1 MSPLIWGRQFVWY
14 TFDIMLSLWD
24 ARNKTGHQ
32 YNSNN
37 DSILIRQRLVDQICA
52 LKESNPNVLYHAWD
66 FIYCPIEDLEKF
78 SVSNLTA
85 WHNAA
90 CSIIKIYKLKQKK
103 NASRSAACRSQ
114 FWVNV
119 SAIPISSK

>member
-1 MSPLIWGRQFVWY
+1 
-14 TFDIMLSLWD
+14 MLPLWD

-37 DSILIRQRLVDQICA
+37 DSILIRQRLVGQIRA
-52 LKESNPNVLYHAWD
+52 LQESNPDVPYH
-66 FIYCPIEDLEKF
+66 PIEDLEKF

-90 CSIIKIYKLKQKK
+90 CSIIKVYKRKQKK
-103 NASRSAACRSQ
+103 NADRSASRRSQ
-114 FWVNV
+114 FWVKV
-119 SAIPISSK
+119 SDCPISSE